1 MTGTDAGRDLLLLK
15 NINVSYGNVDAL
27 KGVDFDLK
35 RGEVHAL
42 VGEHRAGKSTL
53 VKVLSGAVQRSS
65 GDILLDGRP
74 VQNLSPKSAIKA
86 GIATVYQDVNIVST
100 LTATEFVFAG
110 RMRTRRFG
118 LLNKSAMEKE
128 AEELFERYG
137 IEIDVRTP
145 LCYLPEDK
153 QLMVELIKAVSIEP
167 QIIIFDE
174 ISNKLTPEEMETIFR
189 ILFEYRTQGKS
200 VIYISHNL
208 DEIFE
213 IADRVTVLKNGRRL
227 GTEEIRDLDRI
238 KLIKMTYSFVMS
250 REELNQS
257 NRELYFF
264 KKYNEAI
271 IRNIPVGV
279 IILDVENRVYLINYA
294 ALKIT
299 QLDEYTGEGVSMYEL
314 FDSQIMPAAAEVFSS
329 IVDRHEG
336 LWEDIPDGRGAL
348 LRISSYPFKD
358 DDFKFL
364 GTIVL
369 VEDVSKERYF
379 EDYFV
384 RSEKISSVAELAA
397 GVAHEIN
404 NPIGICLN
412 YVELLDRKVT
422 EAGAREKIGKVKSE
436 LNRIAEVIESLLS
449 FSRIKKTPNQEVD
462 LREIIDEVVLLM
474 QHMLN
479 DKKIELVITEECEH
493 TIVHGDENR
502 LKQVFINLLKNSI
515 EAILKEGRIEIHL
528 ESLPQEGCLE
538 VRIGDDGCGIPEE
551 LRSRIFD
558 PFVSTKL
565 AKQNTGLG
573 LSICQHI
580 MEAHDGLIECR
591 PGEQT
596 TIALRFP
603 LLSLAETSTRSV

>member
-1 MTGTDAGRDLLLLK
+1 MSVAPGEDLLLLK
-15 NINVSYGNVDAL
+15 NIYVDYGGTPAL

-53 VKVLSGAVQRSS
+53 IKVLSGAVQRTS
-65 GDILLDGRP
+65 GEILLNGEP
-74 VQNLSPKSAIKA
+74 VINLTPKSAIQAK
-86 GIATVYQDVNIVST
+86 IATVYQDVNIVST
-100 LTATEFVFAG
+100 LTATEFIFAG
-110 RMRTRRFG
+110 RMKTRHFG
-118 LLNKSAMEKE
+118 FLQKAAMEKE
-128 AEELFERYG
+128 AEELFARYG
-137 IEIDVRTP
+137 IEIDVRVP
-145 LCYLPEDK
+145 LGYLPEDK
-153 QLMVELIKAVSIEP
+153 QLMVELIKAVSIDP
-167 QIIIFDE
+167 QVIIFDE
-174 ISNKLTPEEMETIFR
+174 ISSKLTPEEMETIFR
-189 ILFEYRTQGKS
+189 ILIEYSAQGKS

-213 IADRVTVLKNGRRL
+213 IADRVTVLKNGQRL
-227 GTEEIRDLDRI
+227 GTEEIKDLDRI

-264 KKYNEAI
+264 KKYNETI

-279 IILDVENRVYLINYA
+279 IILDTDNTVYMINYA

-299 QLDEYTGEGVSMYEL
+299 QLDEYQGDGIPMRSLFDTGSMPRAEEVFERILRREEGVWDDVS
-314 FDSQIMPAAAEVFSS
+314 
-329 IVDRHEG
+329 
-336 LWEDIPDGRGAL
+336 DGRGAL

-358 DDFKFL
+358 EDFKFL

-369 VEDVSKERYF
+369 VEDISKDRYF

-384 RSEKISSVAELAA
+384 RTEKISSVAELAA

-412 YVELLDRKVT
+412 YIELLERRVKEGDS
-422 EAGAREKIGKVKSE
+422 REKIGKVKRE

-449 FSRIKKTPNQEVD
+449 FSRIRKTPTQKVN
-462 LREIIDEVVLLM
+462 LHALIDEVVLLM

-479 DKKIELVITEECEH
+479 DKSIRLKISGAYDEAWVY
-493 TIVHGDENR
+493 GDENR
-502 LKQVFINLLKNSI
+502 LKQVLINLLKNSI
-515 EAILKEGRIEIHL
+515 EAILKEGHIDIQL
-528 ESLPQEGCLE
+528 EPLRDEGYIE
-538 VRIGDDGCGIPEE
+538 VRLSDDGCGIPEE
-551 LRSRIFD
+551 FRTRIFD

-565 AKQNTGLG
+565 TRQNTGLG

-591 PGEQT
+591 HGEGT
-596 TIALRFP
+596 TMVLRFP
-603 LLSLAETSTRSV
+603 LIDG

>member
-1 MTGTDAGRDLLLLK
+1 MSIPAAEDLLLLK
-15 NINVSYGNVDAL
+15 NISVSYGNVEAL
-27 KGVDFDLK
+27 KGVDFDL
-35 RGEVHAL
+35 RPGEVHAL

-53 VKVLSGAVQRSS
+53 IKVLSGAVQRDS
-65 GDILLDGRP
+65 GEILLNGHALTSLKPR
-74 VQNLSPKSAIKA
+74 SAIQA

-100 LTATEFVFAG
+100 LTASEFIFTG
-110 RMRTRRFG
+110 RMKTRKLG
-118 LLNKSAMEKE
+118 VLNKGAMEKE
-128 AEELFERYG
+128 AEGLFARYG
-137 IEIDVRTP
+137 IELDVRTP
-145 LCYLPEDK
+145 LCFLPEDK
-153 QLMVELIKAVSIEP
+153 QLMVELIKALSIDP

-174 ISNKLTPEEMETIFR
+174 ISSKLTPEEMETVFR
-189 ILFEYRTQGKS
+189 ILFEYRSKGKS

-227 GTEEIRDLDRI
+227 GTEEIKDLDRI
-238 KLIKMTYSFVMS
+238 KLIKMTYSFVLS

-279 IILDVENRVYLINYA
+279 IILDAENRVYLINYA

-299 QLDEYTGEGVSMYEL
+299 QLDDYSEEGVSMYRL
-314 FDSQIMPAAAEVFSS
+314 FDLEVMPRAQEVFTR
-329 IVDRHEG
+329 IYAREEG
-336 LWEDIPDGRGAL
+336 VWDELPDGRGAL

-358 DDFKFL
+358 EDYQFL

-369 VEDVSKERYF
+369 IEDVSRERYF

-384 RSEKISSVAELAA
+384 RTEKISSVAELAA

-412 YVELLDRKVT
+412 YVELLDRKVQ
-422 EAGAREKIGKVKSE
+422 EPDAREKIGKVKSE

-449 FSRIKKTPNQEVD
+449 FSRIKKTPNQKVNLVTVIE
-462 LREIIDEVVLLM
+462 EVVLLM
-474 QHMLN
+474 NHMLS
-479 DKKIELVITEECEH
+479 DKRIELDLRHPGQPC
-493 TIVHGDENR
+493 IVNGDENR

-515 EAILKEGRIEIHL
+515 EAILKDGRIEI
-528 ESLPQEGCLE
+528 EIVPFDADQSVE
-538 VRIGDDGCGIPEE
+538 VRISDDGCGIPEE
-551 LRSRIFD
+551 IRARIFD
-558 PFVSTKL
+558 PFVSTKV

-580 MEAHDGLIECR
+580 MEAHDGIIEFR
-591 PGEQT
+591 DGDQT

-603 LLSLAETSTRSV
+603 LLPGPPGIGESV

>member
-1 MTGTDAGRDLLLLK
+1 MMPASVVDDVLLLK
-15 NINVSYGNVDAL
+15 NIYVDYDGTPAL

-53 VKVLSGAVQRSS
+53 IKVLSGAVQRSS
-65 GDILLDGRP
+65 GEILFNGQA
-74 VQNLSPKSAIKA
+74 VAHLSPKAAIEAK
-86 GIATVYQDVNIVST
+86 IATVYQDVNIVST
-100 LTATEFVFAG
+100 LTATEFIFAG
-110 RMRTRRFG
+110 RMKTWRFG
-118 LLNKSAMEKE
+118 LLNKAAMERE
-128 AEELFERYG
+128 AEELFARYG
-137 IEIDVRTP
+137 IEIDVRVP
-145 LCYLPEDK
+145 LGYLPEDK
-153 QLMVELIKAVSIEP
+153 QLMVELIKAVSIDP
-167 QIIIFDE
+167 QVIIFDE
-174 ISNKLTPEEMETIFR
+174 ISSKLTPEEMETIFR
-189 ILFEYRTQGKS
+189 ILIEYSAQGKS

-213 IADRVTVLKNGRRL
+213 IADRVTVLKNGQRL
-227 GTEEIRDLDRI
+227 GTEEIKDLDRI

-264 KKYNEAI
+264 KKYNETI

-279 IILDVENRVYLINYA
+279 IILDAENTVYMINYA

-299 QLDEYTGEGVSMYEL
+299 QIDDYQDEGIPMRKLFDTELMPQAEEVFGRILKRAEGVW
-314 FDSQIMPAAAEVFSS
+314 D
-329 IVDRHEG
+329 
-336 LWEDIPDGRGAL
+336 DIPDGRGAL

-358 DDFKFL
+358 EDFKFL

-369 VEDVSKERYF
+369 VEDISKDRYF

-384 RSEKISSVAELAA
+384 RTEKISSVAELAA

-412 YVELLDRKVT
+412 YIELLERRVKEGDS
-422 EAGAREKIGKVKSE
+422 REKIGKVKSE

-449 FSRIKKTPNQEVD
+449 FSRIKKTPTQKVN
-462 LREIIDEVVLLM
+462 LHFLIDEVVLLM

-479 DKKIELVITEECEH
+479 DKSIDLVISDQSEAAW
-493 TIVHGDENR
+493 VYGDENR

-515 EAILKEGRIEIHL
+515 EAILKEGHIEIRL
-528 ESLPQEGCLE
+528 EILQEEKCIEVSL
-538 VRIGDDGCGIPEE
+538 IDDGCGIPEDF
-551 LRSRIFD
+551 RDRIFD

-565 AKQNTGLG
+565 ARQNTGLG

-591 PGEQT
+591 HGAGT
-596 TIALRFP
+596 TMVLRFP
-603 LLSLAETSTRSV
+603 LPNG

>member
-1 MTGTDAGRDLLLLK
+1 VSNAAVEDVLLLK
-15 NINVSYGNVDAL
+15 NICVSYGNVDAL
-27 KGVDFDLK
+27 KGVDFDL
-35 RGEVHAL
+35 RPGEVHAL

-53 VKVLSGAVQRSS
+53 IKVLSGAVQRD
-65 GDILLDGRP
+65 GGEILLNGTPLAGLR
-74 VQNLSPKSAIKA
+74 PKSAIRA

-100 LTATEFVFAG
+100 LTATEFIFAG
-110 RMRTRRFG
+110 RMKTRLFG
-118 LLNKSAMEKE
+118 VLNKGAMERE
-128 AEELFERYG
+128 AERLFSRYG

-145 LCYLPEDK
+145 LCFLPEDK
-153 QLMVELIKAVSIEP
+153 QLMVELIKALSIDP
-167 QIIIFDE
+167 QIIVFDE
-174 ISNKLTPEEMETIFR
+174 ISNKLTPEEMETVFR
-189 ILFEYRTQGKS
+189 ILFEYRSKGKS

-227 GTEEIRDLDRI
+227 GTEEIKDLDRI
-238 KLIKMTYSFVMS
+238 KLIKMTYSFVLS

-279 IILDVENRVYLINYA
+279 IILDAENRVYLINYA

-299 QLDEYTGEGVSMYEL
+299 QLDDYAEDGVSMYEL
-314 FDSQIMPAAAEVFSS
+314 FDLDLMPRGEEVFSK
-329 IVDRHEG
+329 IRAREEG
-336 LWEDIPDGRGAL
+336 VWEEIPDGRGAL

-358 DDFKFL
+358 EDFKFL

-384 RSEKISSVAELAA
+384 RTEKISSVAELAA

-412 YVELLDRKVT
+412 YVELLDRKVS
-422 EAGAREKIGKVKSE
+422 EPDAREKIGKVKSE

-449 FSRIKKTPNQEVD
+449 FSRIKKTPNQIVD
-462 LREIIDEVVLLM
+462 LGSLIEEVVLLM
-474 QHMLN
+474 NHMLR
-479 DKKIELVITEECEH
+479 DKRIELELRFPQERCV
-493 TIVHGDENR
+493 VNGDENR

-515 EAILKEGRIEIHL
+515 EAILKEGQIEITL
-528 ESLPQEGCLE
+528 EPLPEDGSLE
-538 VRIGDDGCGIPEE
+538 VRISDDGCGIPEE
-551 LRSRIFD
+551 IRARIFD
-558 PFVSTKL
+558 PFVSTKV

-580 MEAHDGLIECR
+580 MEAHDGLIEFR
-591 PGEQT
+591 DGAGT

-603 LLSLAETSTRSV
+603 LPTEGRVVKESV

>member
-1 MTGTDAGRDLLLLK
+1 MMSGPATEDVLLLK
-15 NINVSYGNVDAL
+15 NISVEYGGTPAL
-27 KGVDFDLK
+27 KGVDFNLK

-53 VKVLSGAVQRSS
+53 IKVLSGAVQRSS
-65 GDILLDGRP
+65 GEILFNGQM
-74 VQNLSPKSAIKA
+74 VSHLSPKSAIEA
-86 GIATVYQDVNIVST
+86 RIATVYQDVNIVST
-100 LTATEFVFAG
+100 LTATEFIFAG
-110 RMRTRRFG
+110 RMKTRRFG
-118 LLNKSAMEKE
+118 VLNKAAMEKE
-128 AEELFERYG
+128 AEALFARYG
-137 IEIDVRTP
+137 IEIDVRIP
-145 LCYLPEDK
+145 LGYLPEDK
-153 QLMVELIKAVSIEP
+153 QLMVELIKAVSIDP
-167 QIIIFDE
+167 QVIIFDE
-174 ISNKLTPEEMETIFR
+174 ISSKLTPEEMETIFR
-189 ILFEYRTQGKS
+189 ILIEYRAQGKS

-213 IADRVTVLKNGRRL
+213 IADRVTVLKNGQRL
-227 GTEEIRDLDRI
+227 GTEEIKDLDRI

-264 KKYNEAI
+264 KKYNETI

-279 IILDVENRVYLINYA
+279 IILDADNTVYLINYA

-299 QLDEYTGEGVSMYEL
+299 QLDDYEGYGISMRKLFDTGTMPRAEEVFERILNREEGVW
-314 FDSQIMPAAAEVFSS
+314 DDV
-329 IVDRHEG
+329 
-336 LWEDIPDGRGAL
+336 PDGKGAL

-358 DDFKFL
+358 EDFKFL

-369 VEDVSKERYF
+369 VEDVSKDRYF

-384 RSEKISSVAELAA
+384 RTEKISSVAELAA

-412 YVELLDRKVT
+412 YIELLERRVKEGDSRK
-422 EAGAREKIGKVKSE
+422 KIGKVKSE

-449 FSRIKKTPNQEVD
+449 FSRIRKTPAEKVD
-462 LREIIDEVVLLM
+462 LHYLIDEVVLLM

-479 DKKIELVITEECEH
+479 EKSIELVLSDTCE
-493 TIVHGDENR
+493 TTLINGDENR

-515 EAILKEGRIEIHL
+515 EAILKEGLIEIQL
-528 ESLPQEGCLE
+528 ETLREEKCIE
-538 VRIGDDGCGIPEE
+538 VRIIDDGSGIPEE
-551 LRSRIFD
+551 FRNRIFD

-565 AKQNTGLG
+565 ARQNTGLG

-591 PGEQT
+591 EGEKT
-596 TIALRFP
+596 TMVLRFP
-603 LLSLAETSTRSV
+603 LPQG